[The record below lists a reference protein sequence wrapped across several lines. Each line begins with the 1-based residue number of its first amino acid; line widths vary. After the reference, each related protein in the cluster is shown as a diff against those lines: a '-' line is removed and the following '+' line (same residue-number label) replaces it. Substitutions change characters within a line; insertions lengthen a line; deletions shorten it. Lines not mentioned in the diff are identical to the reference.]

1 MLYVPVGAPCN
12 RCASEDP
19 LFASI
24 ARMRPDGSGLE
35 VAARGV
41 RMSVGF
47 DWHPETGQMWFTDNN
62 PDWLGDD
69 NPPGEMNIL
78 TEAGQHFG
86 YPYCH
91 AGDVSDPWYGRDRSC
106 DEFEPPTQKLGPHV
120 AAIGM
125 TFYRG
130 DQFPEE
136 YRGQALVAEHGSWNR
151 SERIGY
157 RLTLVR
163 NENGVATGYEDFV
176 TGWIGDERA
185 WGPPRTSWSCPAA
198 TSWSRTTARARS
210 TGFGTPALIGLAA
223 ALAVAAGAALAQDRD
238 PGEWPHYAADLSSTR
253 YSPLEQ
259 IHAGQ
264 WKSSGAGHPGTLGR
278 GPRHSAHAP
287 IGYVTAGARRR
298 HSRFRRPRGR
308 DLPDLVLRLIGLAA
322 ALVVAASVSRIVGG
336 TGPRPRENR
345 PSPLRGYDVAS
356 GTCSG
361 PAIPREGEFGN
372 DTWENAYSRQPARLG
387 LDERRPRTG
396 DEPTERTVPATTAPR
411 GPAPRPGPLGLDL
424 PTAPTLG
431 PWTPRSTGYVCR
443 ST

>member
-1 MLYVPVGAPCN
+1 MPGARSLTRGENGTIFVGTREASGGVYALRDNDGDGEADELHTLAEGLFMPNGVAMRDGDLFVAEVNRILRLDDIESRLSDPGEPVVVTDDLPDMRHHGWKFIDFGPDGMLYVPVGAPCN

-24 ARMRPDGSGLE
+24 ARMQPDGSGLE

-47 DWHPETGQMWFTDNN
+47 DWHPETGAMWFTDNN

-136 YRGQALVAEHGSWNR
+136 YRGQAIVAEHGSWNR

-176 TGWIGDERA
+176 TGWIGEPDERA
-185 WGPPRTSWSCPAA
+185 WGRPVDVLELPGGDILVSDDR
-198 TSWSRTTARARS
+198 
-210 TGFGTPALIGLAA
+210 
-223 ALAVAAGAALAQDRD
+223 AGAIYRI
-238 PGEWPHYAADLSSTR
+238 W
-253 YSPLEQ
+253 YS
-259 IHAGQ
+259 
-264 WKSSGAGHPGTLGR
+264 
-278 GPRHSAHAP
+278 
-287 IGYVTAGARRR
+287 
-298 HSRFRRPRGR
+298 
-308 DLPDLVLRLIGLAA
+308 
-322 ALVVAASVSRIVGG
+322 
-336 TGPRPRENR
+336 
-345 PSPLRGYDVAS
+345 
-356 GTCSG
+356 
-361 PAIPREGEFGN
+361 
-372 DTWENAYSRQPARLG
+372 
-387 LDERRPRTG
+387 G
-396 DEPTERTVPATTAPR
+396 D
-411 GPAPRPGPLGLDL
+411 
-424 PTAPTLG
+424 
-431 PWTPRSTGYVCR
+431 
-443 ST
+443 

>member
-1 MLYVPVGAPCN
+1 MRTHPVRLAVAGLSLILLGGFGCSGAGPGTSSDGVAQAQGGPPALPLERLSLPPGFEIAVWGRVPGARSLARGENGTIFVGTREASGGVYALRDNDGDGEADELHTLAEDLFMPNGVAMRGGDLFVAEVNRILRFDGIESRLGDPGEPVVVTDDLPDMRHHGWKFIDFGPDGMLYVPVGAPCN

-24 ARMRPDGSGLE
+24 ARMQPDGSGLE

-47 DWHPETGQMWFTDNN
+47 DWHPETGQLWFTDNN

-130 DQFPEE
+130 DQFPAE
-136 YRGQALVAEHGSWNR
+136 YRGQAIVAEHGSWNR

-163 NENGVATGYEDFV
+163 NEDGVATGYEDFV
-176 TGWIGDERA
+176 TGWIGEPDERA
-185 WGPPRTSWSCPAA
+185 WGRPVDVLELPGGDILVSDDR
-198 TSWSRTTARARS
+198 
-210 TGFGTPALIGLAA
+210 
-223 ALAVAAGAALAQDRD
+223 AGAIYRI
-238 PGEWPHYAADLSSTR
+238 W
-253 YSPLEQ
+253 YS
-259 IHAGQ
+259 
-264 WKSSGAGHPGTLGR
+264 
-278 GPRHSAHAP
+278 
-287 IGYVTAGARRR
+287 
-298 HSRFRRPRGR
+298 
-308 DLPDLVLRLIGLAA
+308 
-322 ALVVAASVSRIVGG
+322 
-336 TGPRPRENR
+336 
-345 PSPLRGYDVAS
+345 
-356 GTCSG
+356 
-361 PAIPREGEFGN
+361 
-372 DTWENAYSRQPARLG
+372 
-387 LDERRPRTG
+387 G
-396 DEPTERTVPATTAPR
+396 D
-411 GPAPRPGPLGLDL
+411 
-424 PTAPTLG
+424 
-431 PWTPRSTGYVCR
+431 
-443 ST
+443 

>member
-1 MLYVPVGAPCN
+1 MRTHPGRLAVAGLSLIAFAGLGCSGSGVGTSGEEVAEAQGGPPPLPLERLSLPPGFEIAVWGRVPGARSLTRGENGTIFVGTREASGGVYALRDNDGDGEADELHTLAENLFMPNGVAMRDGDLFVAEINRILRFDGIESRLADPGEPVVVTDDLPDMRHHGWKFIDFGPDGMLYVPVGAPCN

-24 ARMRPDGSGLE
+24 ARMQPDGSGLE

-78 TEAGQHFG
+78 TETGQHFG

-91 AGDVSDPWYGRDRSC
+91 AGDVSDPWYGRNRSC

-136 YRGQALVAEHGSWNR
+136 YHGQALVAEHGSWNR

-163 NENGVATGYEDFV
+163 NENGVATAYEDFV
-176 TGWIGDERA
+176 TGWIGEPDERA
-185 WGPPRTSWSCPAA
+185 WGRPVDILELPDGDILVSDDR
-198 TSWSRTTARARS
+198 
-210 TGFGTPALIGLAA
+210 
-223 ALAVAAGAALAQDRD
+223 AGAIYRI
-238 PGEWPHYAADLSSTR
+238 W
-253 YSPLEQ
+253 YS
-259 IHAGQ
+259 
-264 WKSSGAGHPGTLGR
+264 
-278 GPRHSAHAP
+278 
-287 IGYVTAGARRR
+287 
-298 HSRFRRPRGR
+298 
-308 DLPDLVLRLIGLAA
+308 
-322 ALVVAASVSRIVGG
+322 
-336 TGPRPRENR
+336 
-345 PSPLRGYDVAS
+345 
-356 GTCSG
+356 
-361 PAIPREGEFGN
+361 
-372 DTWENAYSRQPARLG
+372 
-387 LDERRPRTG
+387 G
-396 DEPTERTVPATTAPR
+396 D
-411 GPAPRPGPLGLDL
+411 
-424 PTAPTLG
+424 
-431 PWTPRSTGYVCR
+431 
-443 ST
+443 

>member
-1 MLYVPVGAPCN
+1 MPNGVAMRDGNLFVAEINRILRFDGIESRLADPGEPVVVTDDLPDMRHHGWKFIDFGPDGMLYVPVGAPCN

-78 TEAGQHFG
+78 TETGQHFG

-157 RLTLVR
+157 RVTLVR
-163 NENGVATGYEDFV
+163 NENGVATAYEDFV
-176 TGWIGDERA
+176 TGWIGEPDERA
-185 WGPPRTSWSCPAA
+185 WGRPVDVLELPGGDILVSDDR
-198 TSWSRTTARARS
+198 
-210 TGFGTPALIGLAA
+210 
-223 ALAVAAGAALAQDRD
+223 AGAIYRI
-238 PGEWPHYAADLSSTR
+238 W
-253 YSPLEQ
+253 YS
-259 IHAGQ
+259 
-264 WKSSGAGHPGTLGR
+264 
-278 GPRHSAHAP
+278 
-287 IGYVTAGARRR
+287 
-298 HSRFRRPRGR
+298 
-308 DLPDLVLRLIGLAA
+308 
-322 ALVVAASVSRIVGG
+322 
-336 TGPRPRENR
+336 
-345 PSPLRGYDVAS
+345 
-356 GTCSG
+356 
-361 PAIPREGEFGN
+361 
-372 DTWENAYSRQPARLG
+372 
-387 LDERRPRTG
+387 G
-396 DEPTERTVPATTAPR
+396 D
-411 GPAPRPGPLGLDL
+411 
-424 PTAPTLG
+424 
-431 PWTPRSTGYVCR
+431 
-443 ST
+443 

>member
-1 MLYVPVGAPCN
+1 MRAHPFRLAAAGFTLIALGCSGAGPDDAAGGVAQAQGGPPALPLERLSLPPGFEIGVWGRVPGARSLTRGAGGTIFVGTREASGGVYALRDNDGDGEADELHTLAEGLFMPNGVAMRSGDLYVAEVNRILRFDDIESRLPDPGQPVLVTDDLPDMRHHGWKFIDFGPDGMLYVPVGAPCN

-24 ARMRPDGSGLE
+24 ARMQPDGSGLE

-47 DWHPETGQMWFTDNN
+47 DWHPDTGQLWFTDNN

-91 AGDVSDPWYGRDRSC
+91 AGDVSDPWYGRDRAC

-163 NENGVATGYEDFV
+163 NENGVATAYEDFV
-176 TGWIGDERA
+176 TGWIGEPDERA
-185 WGPPRTSWSCPAA
+185 WGRPVDILELPGGDILVSDDR
-198 TSWSRTTARARS
+198 
-210 TGFGTPALIGLAA
+210 
-223 ALAVAAGAALAQDRD
+223 AGAIYRI
-238 PGEWPHYAADLSSTR
+238 W
-253 YSPLEQ
+253 YS
-259 IHAGQ
+259 
-264 WKSSGAGHPGTLGR
+264 
-278 GPRHSAHAP
+278 
-287 IGYVTAGARRR
+287 
-298 HSRFRRPRGR
+298 
-308 DLPDLVLRLIGLAA
+308 
-322 ALVVAASVSRIVGG
+322 
-336 TGPRPRENR
+336 
-345 PSPLRGYDVAS
+345 
-356 GTCSG
+356 
-361 PAIPREGEFGN
+361 
-372 DTWENAYSRQPARLG
+372 
-387 LDERRPRTG
+387 G
-396 DEPTERTVPATTAPR
+396 D
-411 GPAPRPGPLGLDL
+411 
-424 PTAPTLG
+424 
-431 PWTPRSTGYVCR
+431 
-443 ST
+443 